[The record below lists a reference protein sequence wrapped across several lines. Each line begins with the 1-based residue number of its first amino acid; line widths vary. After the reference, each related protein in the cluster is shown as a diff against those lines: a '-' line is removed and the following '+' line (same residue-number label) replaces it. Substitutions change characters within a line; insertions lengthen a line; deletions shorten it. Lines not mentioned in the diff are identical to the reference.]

1 MQGRSTDVKSP
12 QKQPKLEGLLASA
25 TASAALRKLTGRKRP
40 AEDDLDS
47 ASRYWPNQWLEAKE
61 EQQARR
67 QASSSDLSCK
77 ACAYGTVTQTAGRS
91 QIQQC

>member
-1 MQGRSTDVKSP
+1 MQARNGDMKSP

-40 AEDDLDS
+40 AEDALDS
-47 ASRYWPNQWLEAKE
+47 GKHLWPSQWLEAKE

-67 QASSSDLSCK
+67 
-77 ACAYGTVTQTAGRS
+77 
-91 QIQQC
+91 